1 MPNGPQGII
10 VITEDNSR
18 SFHDLAATGDDEAL
32 SAMLVGE
39 VDVNFMDVVRLTKG
53 TSLDWYIDPSLA

>member
-1 MPNGPQGII
+1 MAAD
-10 VITEDNSR
+10 TTKDNSR

-39 VDVNFMDVVRLTKG
+39 VDVNLTDVVRLTKG